1 LNAGPGRILRALATL
16 LVRGEAAPFV
26 RGDLEEALRRDVSRG
41 MSLRRARARYLR
53 NLLASAW
60 NLARSPLE
68 AVPAAVGRSLGEL
81 VTDLELAIRSITRH
95 ARFTLLTIVTLAP
108 GLGAAAAIFG
118 MLDQLLLRPLPG
130 VNDEDRGA
138 YLQLRRPD
146 RPEGAGQGFA
156 FPTLYLEDVS
166 RAASAVDG
174 MALYGSR
181 SVNVGMGD
189 ARPLGGT
196 ANVIYGDFFG
206 VLGVRPSEGRLL
218 RANETG
224 PDSPLVA
231 VISQRLRAALF
242 DPNAEPVG
250 RTVRVNGQDVVLIGV
265 AGGGFA
271 GPERGSLVDIW
282 LPYSSLSTVFAQS
295 YIDLR
300 SHSTVALSDI
310 VLRVRNGASFEAAE
324 SQIRQVIRDLPTEDP
339 QVGIYLNRMT
349 PTLIPGLTSP
359 PSWRARILA
368 TLRLL
373 SGVVL
378 LILLISCA
386 NMANLVLLKN
396 ARRRSEIATRRALGA
411 SGRRIAVQHLFE
423 TLILVG
429 LGTLAGLAFAWLAT
443 LPFEGESLDLLPA
456 FERFTID
463 GRVLLFGG
471 ALTVLVT
478 ALVGTVP
485 ALIASRAHPRAALG
499 ESRGLETGRL
509 GVVRQVV
516 SAFQFA
522 LCLTLLVGGLLMI
535 RTVQNLYA
543 IENPLASEDIWEIN
557 LGGSAGATAPALPTG
572 PRWRAFYEGLLN
584 DAARVPGVRA
594 QALDVYGVDAD
605 PALGRIAESPE
616 DAWTPASALPV
627 TAGWFDLMGVSRTD
641 GGAALG
647 ADWDSGTRNELLVT
661 SSLATR
667 LFGSTDVVGRSVRA
681 QAGPDA
687 ETFQIIGVTTDI
699 RGVSA
704 PDGPLDAY
712 FVPFGL
718 LPRRSMRL
726 LVQASPFDVNV
737 AAELRRVAEAA
748 LPGQPVPDPVPLRQR
763 MDRLHA
769 EQRIFAR
776 LLGALAGIG
785 LLLAV
790 AGLYAVI
797 SFSVSSRRREFGI
810 RLSLGAEGSHIRG
823 LLLRNLAIILG
834 LGVGAGTW
842 GAWLISKALSHRLF
856 GVTPLEPGVYAA
868 AIATLVLT
876 ACVAC
881 WLPIRA
887 AVRVDPVDTLRTT

>member
-1 LNAGPGRILRALATL
+1 
-16 LVRGEAAPFV
+16 
-26 RGDLEEALRRDVSRG
+26 
-41 MSLRRARARYLR
+41 
-53 NLLASAW
+53 
-60 NLARSPLE
+60 
-68 AVPAAVGRSLGEL
+68 
-81 VTDLELAIRSITRH
+81 
-95 ARFTLLTIVTLAP
+95 
-108 GLGAAAAIFG
+108 
-118 MLDQLLLRPLPG
+118 
-130 VNDEDRGA
+130 
-138 YLQLRRPD
+138 
-146 RPEGAGQGFA
+146 
-156 FPTLYLEDVS
+156 
-166 RAASAVDG
+166 
-174 MALYGSR
+174 
-181 SVNVGMGD
+181 
-189 ARPLGGT
+189 
-196 ANVIYGDFFG
+196 
-206 VLGVRPSEGRLL
+206 
-218 RANETG
+218 
-224 PDSPLVA
+224 
-231 VISQRLRAALF
+231 
-242 DPNAEPVG
+242 
-250 RTVRVNGQDVVLIGV
+250 
-265 AGGGFA
+265 
-271 GPERGSLVDIW
+271 LVDIW
-282 LPYSSLSTVFAQS
+282 LPYSAWSTVFALS
-295 YIDLR
+295 ADLR
-300 SHSTVALSDI
+300 SYSTVVVSEI
-310 VLRVRNGASFEAAE
+310 VLRVRDGASFAAAE

-359 PSWRARILA
+359 PSWRARIVA

-456 FERFTID
+456 FERFAID

-478 ALVGTVP
+478 AFVGTVP
-485 ALIASRAHPRAALG
+485 ALIASRADPRAALG

-516 SAFQFA
+516 SAVQFA
-522 LCLTLLVGGLLMI
+522 LCLTLLVGGFLMI

-543 IENPLASEDIWEIN
+543 VANPLASDDIWEIN
-557 LGGSAGATAPALPTG
+557 LGGSAVATAPSLPTG
-572 PRWRAFYEGLLN
+572 PRWTAFYEGLLN
-584 DAARVPGVRA
+584 DAARVPGVRR

-605 PALGRIAESPE
+605 PVLGRIAESPE

-641 GGAALG
+641 GGPPLG

-704 PDGPLDAY
+704 PDGPLDAF

-726 LVQASPFDVNV
+726 LVQASPFDAQV

-776 LLGALAGIG
+776 LLGSLAGMG
-785 LLLAV
+785 VLLAV

-810 RLSLGAEGSHIRG
+810 RLSLGADGSHIRG

-842 GAWLISKALSHRLF
+842 GAWLISKTLNNRLF

-887 AVRVDPVDTLRTT
+887 ATRVDPVDTLRTT